1 MDMRIVITGADG
13 FMGQNLRV
21 RLQELGYTGVQG
33 LTRSAT
39 SDEFRAALA
48 GADFVFH
55 LAGVNRPRDPGDFA
69 RDNSLLTEDICA
81 ALGANGRRTSVVMA
95 SSSQAA
101 LDNPYGRSKLQ
112 TEQALQAY
120 GNAADAQAHIFRLNN
135 VFGKW
140 CRPNY
145 NSVVAT
151 FCHNIARE
159 LPIMVNDPA
168 AELKLVHID
177 DVVLAFI
184 RLLEVPGQLGGYA
197 EAGPVY
203 TSTVG
208 DIADTL
214 RGFAQTRHSL
224 FAPRAGTGL
233 VRALYSTY
241 VSYLPHESFAY
252 DVPVHG
258 DARGE
263 FVEMLK
269 TPDCGQF
276 SYFTA
281 PPGITRGEH
290 YHHTKTEKFLVIKGT
305 ARFAFR
311 HIITGQTYELVTRG
325 GQARIVETVPGYTH
339 NICNIGHDEMVVML
353 WANEVFDRQRPDT
366 VAMKVQL

>member
-1 MDMRIVITGADG
+1 MASYKMASMAR
-13 FMGQNLRV
+13 QLREDLSI
-21 RLQELGYTGVQG
+21 RLP
-33 LTRSAT
+33 
-39 SDEFRAALA
+39 ALA
-48 GADFVFH
+48 CVQTVD
-55 LAGVNRPRDPGDFA
+55 
-69 RDNSLLTEDICA
+69 
-81 ALGANGRRTSVVMA
+81 A
-95 SSSQAA
+95 S
-101 LDNPYGRSKLQ
+101 
-112 TEQALQAY
+112 
-120 GNAADAQAHIFRLNN
+120 GNA
-135 VFGKW
+135 
-140 CRPNY
+140 
-145 NSVVAT
+145 VVT
-151 FCHNIARE
+151 VGT
-159 LPIMVNDPA
+159 LA
-168 AELKLVHID
+168 AASQS
-177 DVVLAFI
+177 AFI